1 MIQKAISIAIDGPVG
16 AGKGTLA
23 VALAKKINALY
34 VYTGAMY
41 RELALACLREK
52 IDINNEEEVLKI
64 LNKIYIELKNTDYG
78 VRAFLDGKEVSD
90 EIFKP
95 HVSKMVPIVAA
106 FPKVRCE
113 MVLRQQ
119 KTAKDAMRKGKNV
132 VMEGRDIATDVL
144 HDADI
149 KIYLTAD
156 TGVRTQRRLK
166 QLEERGIKT
175 SFNEVLKDIEE
186 RDRQDKE
193 RSASPLRITEDAVVI
208 DTTND
213 TIDQTVNK
221 VIEKLKEKNLILKG

>member
-1 MIQKAISIAIDGPVG
+1 MNKKTISIAIDGPVG

-23 VALAKKINALY
+23 VALAKRLNAFY

-52 IDINNEEEVLKI
+52 ININNEKEVLKI
-64 LNKIYIELKNTDYG
+64 LNNISIELKNTDYG
-78 VRAFLDGKEVSD
+78 VRAFLDGQEVSD

-95 HVSKMVPIVAA
+95 NISKIVPIVAA
-106 FPKVRCE
+106 FPRVRKE

-119 KTAKDAMRKGKNV
+119 KMAKDAIGKGKSV

-144 HDADI
+144 ADADI

-156 TGVRTQRRLK
+156 INIRTQRRLN
-166 QLEERGIKT
+166 QLTERGIKT
-175 SFNEVLKDIEE
+175 SFDEVLKDIEE
-186 RDRQDKE
+186 RDRKDTE
-193 RSASPLRITEDAVVI
+193 RSASPLRIAEDAVVV

-213 TIDQTVNK
+213 TIDQTVDK
-221 VIEKLKEKNLILKG
+221 VITKLKEKGLA

>member
-1 MIQKAISIAIDGPVG
+1 MNKKTISIAIDGPVG

-23 VALAKKINALY
+23 VALSKKLNAFY

-41 RELALACLREK
+41 RELALACLRKK
-52 IDINNEEEVLKI
+52 ININDEEEVLKV
-64 LNKIYIELKNTDYG
+64 LNNISITLKNTDYG
-78 VRAFLDGKEVSD
+78 VRAFLDGVEVSD

-95 HVSKMVPIVAA
+95 HVSRMVPIVAA
-106 FPKVRCE
+106 FPKVRRE
-113 MVLRQQ
+113 MVLKQQ
-119 KTAKDAMRKGKNV
+119 KTAKDATREGKNV

-156 TGVRTQRRLK
+156 TGIRAQRRLK
-166 QLEERGIKT
+166 QLEDRGIET
-175 SFNEVLKDIEE
+175 EFNDVLKDLEM
-186 RDRQDKE
+186 RDGQDMQ
-193 RSASPLRITEDAVVI
+193 RSASPLRIVEDAVVI

-221 VIEKLKEKNLILKG
+221 VIEKLKEKNLI

>member
-1 MIQKAISIAIDGPVG
+1 MNNPIKIAIDGPVG

-23 VALAKKINALY
+23 VALAKKLNAFY

-52 IDINNEEEVLKI
+52 IDLNNEEEVLKI
-64 LNKIYIELKNTDYG
+64 LRNISIELINTDYG
-78 VRAFLDGKEVSD
+78 VRAFLDGQEVSD

-95 HVSKMVPIVAA
+95 DVSKTVPIVAA
-106 FPKVRCE
+106 FPKVRKE

-119 KTAKDAMRKGKNV
+119 GMAKDAVRREKNI

-144 HDADI
+144 RDADI

-156 TGVRTQRRLK
+156 INTRTQRRLK
-166 QLEERGIKT
+166 QLTERGIKT
-175 SFNEVLKDIEE
+175 SFDEVLKDIEARDGRDTE
-186 RDRQDKE
+186 RT
-193 RSASPLRITEDAVVI
+193 ASPLRIAEDAVII

-213 TIDQTVNK
+213 TIDQTVDK
-221 VIEKLKEKNLILKG
+221 VMEKLKEKNLI